1 MGVAAAEQRK
11 LIEQLMGK
19 DIQSRFGGRSRY
31 YKENLGIRD
40 PRVCKSYLVGD
51 CPYDLF
57 QGTKQSLGRCPQLHL
72 SKYKIQYDRDIANG
86 KRYPDFEREY
96 YLVLAKFVHDCN
108 DQIAVALKNLEHT
121 SEERE
126 KIKNVTKELDDI
138 DTQIGL
144 MVQEIESLTSH
155 NEISKALTQSVK
167 LEEVKERRIHIA
179 KKVKNITE
187 NVGQSAQQKLQVCE
201 VCGAYLSRLDTD
213 RRLAD
218 HFLGKI
224 HLGYVNMRE
233 HYKQY
238 RHKS

>member
-31 YKENLGIRD
+31 YKENLGMRD

-72 SKYKIQYDRDIANG
+72 SKYKIQYDRDVSNG

-96 YLVLAKFVHDCN
+96 CLVLAKFVHDCN
-108 DQIAVALKNLEHT
+108 DQITVALKNLEHT

-126 KIKNVTKELDDI
+126 KIKNATKELDDI

-155 NEISKALTQSVK
+155 NEVQKALTQSVK

-238 RHKS
+238 HHKQ

>member
-31 YKENLGIRD
+31 YKENLGMRD

-108 DQIAVALKNLEHT
+108 DQITVALKNLEHT

-126 KIKNVTKELDDI
+126 KIKNVTRELDDI

-155 NEISKALTQSVK
+155 NEVLKALAQSVK

-224 HLGYVNMRE
+224 HLGYVTMRE

-238 RHKS
+238 RHK

>member
-31 YKENLGIRD
+31 YKENLGMRD

-108 DQIAVALKNLEHT
+108 DQITVALKNLEHT

-126 KIKNVTKELDDI
+126 KIKNVTQELDDI

-155 NEISKALTQSVK
+155 NEVLKALAQSVK

-238 RHKS
+238 RHK

>member
-31 YKENLGIRD
+31 YKENLGIKD

>member
-1 MGVAAAEQRK
+1 
-11 LIEQLMGK
+11 MGK

-31 YKENLGIRD
+31 YKENLGMRD

-72 SKYKIQYDRDIANG
+72 SKYKIQYDRDVSNG

-96 YLVLAKFVHDCN
+96 CLVLAKFVHDCN
-108 DQIAVALKNLEHT
+108 DQITVALKNLEHT

-126 KIKNVTKELDDI
+126 KIKNATKELDDI

-155 NEISKALTQSVK
+155 NEVQKALTQSVK

-238 RHKS
+238 HHKQ

>member
-1 MGVAAAEQRK
+1 MGVAATEQRK

-31 YKENLGIRD
+31 YKENLGMRD

-72 SKYKIQYDRDIANG
+72 SKYKIQYDRDVSNG

-96 YLVLAKFVHDCN
+96 CLVLAKFVHDCN
-108 DQIAVALKNLEHT
+108 DQITVALKNLEHT

-126 KIKNVTKELDDI
+126 KIKNATKELDDI

-155 NEISKALTQSVK
+155 NEVQKALTQSVK

-238 RHKS
+238 RHKQ